1 MVRVD
6 GDASKGPAFNMV
18 EIQDGANGMRGGCNG
33 CWHGRK
39 YGGRPS
45 GRASWEWAGGV
56 LKIDGDDSKGPA
68 FSMVEI
74 QDDANGGRGSSC
86 NVFWHGGR

>member
-1 MVRVD
+1 MKVD

-18 EIQDGANGMRGGCNG
+18 EIQDGAKGMRGGCNG

-39 YGGRPS
+39 YGRRPS
-45 GRASWEWAGGV
+45 GRASWEWAGEV
-56 LKIDGDDSKGPA
+56 VKVDGDDSKGPA

-74 QDDANGGRGSSC
+74 
-86 NVFWHGGR
+86 